1 MAAEKKKLM
10 LIINPAAG
18 RGGYKQGFTEALE
31 ILNDGGYRTTL
42 FYTAG
47 ARDATEYAGRY
58 AHDFDAVACI
68 GGDGTLSEVIAGLM
82 RVPSPPPL
90 GYIPM
95 GTANDVATTL
105 GLPKNDTIGA
115 ALRLVRGSAHPYDV
129 GGFGADEYFAYIAAF
144 GAFTEVSYAT
154 PQDMKKRL
162 GHLAYVLQ
170 GMAALP
176 KLESYNTRVEYDGGV
191 VEAPLVY
198 GSMSNSTSVAGIVK
212 LREEMVCLG
221 DGMSELVLVKDP
233 GSIEG
238 FSEIV
243 TSVLSQRY
251 DSNKLIILHTTRA
264 KFTFEKP
271 VAWTRDGEA
280 GGKYAEVELKNY
292 AAPIELIF

>member
-1 MAAEKKKLM
+1 MKKRMM
-10 LIINPAAG
+10 LIINPMAG
-18 RGGYKQGFTEALE
+18 RSGYKTGFGEVMNILDSGGYLTTVYFTQGR
-31 ILNDGGYRTTL
+31 G
-42 FYTAG
+42 
-47 ARDATEYAGRY
+47 DATVFAAQHAAEY
-58 AHDFDAVACI
+58 DTVACI

-251 DSNKLIILHTTRA
+251 DSDKLIILHTTRA